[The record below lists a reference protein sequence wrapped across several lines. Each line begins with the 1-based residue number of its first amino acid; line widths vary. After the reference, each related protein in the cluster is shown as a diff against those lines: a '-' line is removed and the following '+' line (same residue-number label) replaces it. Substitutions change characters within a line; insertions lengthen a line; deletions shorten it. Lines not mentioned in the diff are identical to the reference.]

1 MRKYDNTH
9 PSEFK
14 DKPLKEEGEGAP
26 ANAMGGSSSTAG
38 TGGID
43 TFDPLLKKPKKK
55 LSEIITRKTLE
66 NIRVPH
72 K

>member
-1 MRKYDNTH
+1 M
-9 PSEFK
+9 
-14 DKPLKEEGEGAP
+14 DKLKEDGEGA
-26 ANAMGGSSSTAG
+26 ANAMGNSSSVAG

-55 LSEIITRKTLE
+55 LRDILSRKLKVGIDGTG
-66 NIRVPH
+66 